1 MSIATGFLKGARD
14 RLLPASVPLRFFLA
28 ASLFHV
34 LAWGALFIG
43 AGDVAGFAGG
53 SGPVLAAIHL
63 ATLGVLSMTAIG
75 ATCQLLPVATL
86 QPLARVWPIRAAFAL
101 FAPGVAV
108 LSWGMFDADTTM
120 MQAGAVLAAA
130 GLAVFALLIGDNLR
144 RVGSLPVV
152 TAHAVLAMICLV
164 ALTGLGLA
172 LVFDFDRAFLDRH
185 ADLARLHMVVAGFG
199 FMGVLAIGFSLV
211 LVPMFALS
219 HSLPPRPG
227 WVQLALAAAA
237 LSAFALADLAARP
250 LLAPVAAALGLGAAG
265 TYLWQMRETLRK
277 AMRKRLGLAFGL
289 IRVSWGLLAAVLA
302 LGLALGLGVPVP
314 NGPALFGF
322 LLVAGWLLTF
332 LTGVLQRILPFLASM
347 HAAGKSG
354 LPPLLSE
361 LADERPLRVHAA
373 CHVAALVLCGS
384 GIVADYGLAVRVGA
398 AVGAVGA
405 LAFMVFVLGV
415 AWQLYRRAGRA

>member
-1 MSIATGFLKGARD
+1 MSMATGFLKGAKD

-34 LAWGALFIG
+34 LAWVALFIG
-43 AGDVAGFAGG
+43 ADDLPGFAGG
-53 SGPVLAAIHL
+53 PGPVLAAIHL
-63 ATLGVLSMTAIG
+63 ATLGVLTMTAIG
-75 ATCQLLPVATL
+75 AAYQLLPVATL
-86 QPLARVWPIRAAFAL
+86 QPLARVWPTRLTFAL

-108 LSWGMFDADTTM
+108 LTWGMFDVDIGL
-120 MQAGAVLAAA
+120 MQVGAVLATA
-130 GLAVFALLIGDNLR
+130 GLAVFAVLIGDNLR

-152 TAHAVLAMICLV
+152 TGHGVLATICLL
-164 ALTGLGLA
+164 ALAGLGAA
-172 LVFDFDRAFLDRH
+172 LVFDFDGGFLDRH
-185 ADLARLHMVVAGFG
+185 ADMALLHMVLAGFG

-219 HSLPPRPG
+219 RSLPPRLG
-227 WVQLALAAAA
+227 WVQLALATAA
-237 LSAFALADLAARP
+237 LAAFTLADLAQLP
-250 LLAPVAAALGLGAAG
+250 LLAPVAALLGLGAAG
-265 TYLWQMRETLRK
+265 TYLWQMRQTLQK

-289 IRVSWGLLAAVLA
+289 IRASWGLMAAALL
-302 LGLALGLGVPVP
+302 LGLALALGVPVP

-322 LLVAGWLLTF
+322 VLVAGWLLTF
-332 LTGVLQRILPFLASM
+332 LTGILQRILPFLASM

-373 CHVAALVLCGS
+373 CHGAALVLCAG

-398 AVGAVGA
+398 AIGAVGA
-405 LAFMVFVLGV
+405 VAFVVFCVGV
-415 AWQLYRRAGRA
+415 AWQLHRRAGGA